1 MHLHVVFSITI
12 KTCQQIIESDVDIF
26 CLAEVWYADI
36 QRQIYNGVKDYYPYA
51 LSAVDLTD
59 STVSSEP
66 ACTTEMLA
74 PAIECQMN
82 SCSEFANDIYQFA
95 ICGAIRYVHVHKF
108 YSSYIYM

>member
-1 MHLHVVFSITI
+1 
-12 KTCQQIIESDVDIF
+12 VDIF
-26 CLAEVWYADI
+26 CLQEVWYADI

-66 ACTTEMLA
+66 ACTIEMLG

-82 SCSEFANDIYQFA
+82 SCSEYANNPLQFA
-95 ICGAIRYVHVHKF
+95 ACVAIRYRLHADKFWLHKF
-108 YSSYIYM
+108 ESTLEYPRVRLHTYILLL